1 MLQSFIFLLKGE
13 IWPCCQW
20 GCCGPVSVISL
31 PAQLISQCSVTMWAP
46 RTAFHAKEINLKE
59 TFADFFVAM
68 SPYTPPTCLLKSGQW
83 KLFVALV
90 CQTSPWDYLRS
101 GRRCLVCK
109 HWGLPS
115 AKSSFWYVE
124 HPHSRQQTDAGIL
137 SCIGLCCWA
146 NVFCWDK
153 SCLKM
158 TWTGMFSFG
167 RFN

>member
-1 MLQSFIFLLKGE
+1 MLQPFIFLLKGE

-46 RTAFHAKEINLKE
+46 RTAFQAKEINLKE
-59 TFADFFVAM
+59 MFADFFVAM

-137 SCIGLCCWA
+137 SSIGLCCWA